1 MKYYDFLKDN
11 LHYTFIK
18 HKSMSDVWALK
29 ELSRNGV
36 DIYSPSRRIRSLAL
50 AKIDTAFMMS
60 STYEEFNTAISYE
73 LNWIEKDHKAI
84 VEFIEKYVST
94 Y

>member
-11 LHYTFIK
+11 IKYTFLK
-18 HKSMSDVWALK
+18 HKTMSDVWELK
-29 ELSRNGV
+29 KLSENGV
-36 DIYSPSRRIRSLAL
+36 DIYSPSMRIRSLSL
-50 AKIDTAFMMS
+50 AKLDTAFMMS